1 MTALPPDGHVSHHYD
16 APAFDSLSGDIST
29 VAIMGIAIA
38 LVQLGLVMAMPNTG
52 TGILYV
58 TPVLLLAAISC
69 GTRST
74 VVSATF
80 GLAIE
85 MFLRAEAELDHR
97 VPLWAWMTSLVSY
110 CLSAGFAVSLAH
122 SRRRLLGALWLAE
135 ETCSRLVKDYHH
147 AISGRSPAMPRLPK
161 PPPPAAP
168 ERRYPIG
175 APPRRAFHEDGTA
188 SAFQDAFRS
197 EGGI

>member
-1 MTALPPDGHVSHHYD
+1 MTALPPDGHVPYHSD
-16 APAFDSLSGDIST
+16 APTFDSLSGDLS
-29 VAIMGIAIA
+29 VVVIMGVAIA

-58 TPVLLLAAISC
+58 TPVLLLAAIRC

-85 MFLRAEAELDHR
+85 MFLRAEAALEHH
-97 VPLWAWMTSLVSY
+97 VPLWAWMTSLASY
-110 CLSAGFAVSLAH
+110 CLSASFAISLAR
-122 SRRRLLGALWLAE
+122 SRRRLLGALCRAE
-135 ETCSRLVKDYHH
+135 EACWRLAKDYHH
-147 AISGRSPAMPRLPK
+147 AISGKPPVVPQLPK

-168 ERRYPIG
+168 DRHPIG
-175 APPRRAFHEDGTA
+175 VPPRRAFHEDGTA
-188 SAFQDAFRS
+188 AAFRDAFRS